1 MRWLFVLM
9 FGGLG
14 LMLLVVG
21 AAQYFLQKRIAA
33 HARPVQAEI
42 IRSEIIRSE
51 SKDTDTSLT
60 RSTSTIT
67 WSPEVA
73 FRYEVNGIFYES
85 EMLRPNIIG
94 TSFASREEAAA
105 EIAAFP
111 VGARVSAYVDEAHP
125 GKAFLLMEAG
135 SGPIV
140 FMLVAPLALGAAFA
154 AWRFL

>member
-21 AAQYFLQKRIAA
+21 AAQFFLQKRLAA
-33 HARPVQAEI
+33 NARPVQAVI
-42 IRSEIIRSE
+42 IRSEVIKSV

-60 RSTSTIT
+60 RNTSTTT

-85 EMLRPNIIG
+85 DMLRPNIIG
-94 TSFASREEAAA
+94 TGFASQADAAA

-111 VGARVSAYVDEAHP
+111 AGARVSAFVDEAHP
-125 GKAFLLMEAG
+125 DKAFLLMETGAG
-135 SGPIV
+135 PVV
-140 FMLVAPLALGAAFA
+140 FMLVAPFVLAAAWA
-154 AWRFL
+154 SWRFL